1 MTEAELFAAYGA
13 SAREGAYS
21 DDAFGLGTEA
31 LAAGGDWPRRSVRRP
46 ADGRH
51 ARRPCPCRG
60 AHGEDPVGLARE
72 AVEAA
77 REPVAPED
85 PEPLARHR
93 GGFTVVRVA

>member
-51 ARRPCPCRG
+51 ARPAR
-60 AHGEDPVGLARE
+60 VQGLVPLRRE
-72 AVEAA
+72 EG
-77 REPVAPED
+77 
-85 PEPLARHR
+85 L
-93 GGFTVVRVA
+93 